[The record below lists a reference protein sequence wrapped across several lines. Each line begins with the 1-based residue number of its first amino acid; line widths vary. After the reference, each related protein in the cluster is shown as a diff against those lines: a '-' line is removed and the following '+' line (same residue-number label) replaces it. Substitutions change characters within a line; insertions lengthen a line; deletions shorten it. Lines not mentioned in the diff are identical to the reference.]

1 MANED
6 WELKVVENA
15 GEIPAENYP
24 EGITVPV
31 KPLLLDIKTQ
41 LMLVPKHY
49 VYTVG
54 WRAYVWQKKE
64 GGVFKDLSE
73 SEYNEL
79 IERGDVAY
87 TRETDGDTGSSTPVG
102 SGEARTD

>member
-1 MANED
+1 MSNQD

-15 GEIPAENYP
+15 GEIPAEDYP

-41 LMLVPKHY
+41 LMFEPKRY

-64 GGVFKDLSE
+64 GGIFKDLNA

-79 IERGDVAY
+79 IKRGTVSY
-87 TRETDGDTGSSTPVG
+87 TRETDGDSGSSAPVT
-102 SGEARTD
+102 SGEASTS

>member
-1 MANED
+1 MSNQD

-15 GEIPAENYP
+15 GEIPAEDYP

-64 GGVFKDLSE
+64 GGIFKDLNA
-73 SEYNEL
+73 SEYLEL
-79 IERGDVAY
+79 TKRGTVSY
-87 TRETDGDTGSSTPVG
+87 TRETDGDSGSSTAVT
-102 SGEARTD
+102 SSEASTD

>member
-1 MANED
+1 MSNED

-15 GEIPAENYP
+15 GEIPAQDYP

-31 KPLLLDIKTQ
+31 KPLLIDIKAQ
-41 LMLVPKHY
+41 LMLVPKRY

-64 GGVFKDLSE
+64 GGVFKDLNE
-73 SEYNEL
+73 TEYDEL
-79 IERGDVAY
+79 LKRGTLSYA
-87 TRETDGDTGSSTPVG
+87 RETDGDSGSSATVT
-102 SGEARTD
+102 SSEASTD

>member
-15 GEIPAENYP
+15 GEIPADKYP

-31 KPLLLDIKTQ
+31 KPLLTDIKTQ
-41 LMLVPKHY
+41 LMMVPKNY

-64 GGVFKDLSE
+64 GGAFQDLTE
-73 SEYNEL
+73 AEYNEL

-87 TRETDGDTGSSTPVG
+87 TRETTGDTGSSTTIG
-102 SGEARTD
+102 SSEASTD